1 MGRCSRPARSTTHHS
16 TRRLVS
22 ILAALTLAFGA
33 TAAVSDSADG
43 PLRPAAPAD
52 AGRSL
57 AQMRV
62 AHDIV
67 YAKANGWPQSLATLD
82 IYHRPSGESQQRPVI
97 VFIHGGGWDSGDK
110 SFIGNDH
117 NRIVPEHYTAEGY
130 VFAALNFRLAHAR
143 PSPKA
148 TIADMAADISAAI
161 DWLQRHVGTYGGR
174 PDRFVLWGYSS
185 GAHLAALLA
194 TDRGYL
200 SRYGDPAKLLAG
212 VIAMDVP
219 HYDVPVSIEALQG
232 QGRSEYD
239 EKRLRWL
246 YRMFGKTKDEQQR
259 FSPAAHV
266 DAETKGTAFLLV
278 SGGHNRGRHEGSSYA
293 MTTRFQEQ
301 LKAAGVDARVAYFP
315 RHGHTEL
322 IRGSVAA
329 PVAPVIESFLTSV
342 SPRGS
347 RGR

>member
-1 MGRCSRPARSTTHHS
+1 MGHCSRPARSTTHCS
-16 TRRLVS
+16 AARLACIV
-22 ILAALTLAFGA
+22 AALTLALCA
-33 TAAVSDSADG
+33 TAAVAANDS
-43 PLRPAAPAD
+43 LRPVAPVD

-67 YAKANGWPQSLATLD
+67 YAEAEGWPQSLATLD
-82 IYHRPSGESQQRPVI
+82 LYYRPSGESQQRSVI
-97 VFIHGGGWDSGDK
+97 VFIHGGGWDDGDK
-110 SFIGNDH
+110 SFIGNDR

-130 VFAALNFRLAHAR
+130 VFAALNFRLAHSR
-143 PSPKA
+143 SPKA

-161 DWLQRHVGTYGGR
+161 DWLHRHVGTYGGR
-174 PDRFVLWGYSS
+174 PDQFVLWGYSS

-219 HYDVPVSIEALQG
+219 HYDVPVSIEALQR
-232 QGRSEYD
+232 QERSEYD

-246 YRMFGKTKDEQQR
+246 YRMFGETRDEQQR

-266 DAETKGTAFLLV
+266 DSKTKGTAFLLV

-293 MTTRFQEQ
+293 MTTRFQER
-301 LKAAGVDARVAYFP
+301 LKAAGVDVRVAYFP
-315 RHGHTEL
+315 EYGHTEL
-322 IRGSVAA
+322 IRSSIVA
-329 PVAPVIESFLTSV
+329 PVAPVIASFLTSL
-342 SPRGS
+342 SHGGS
-347 RGR
+347 GVH